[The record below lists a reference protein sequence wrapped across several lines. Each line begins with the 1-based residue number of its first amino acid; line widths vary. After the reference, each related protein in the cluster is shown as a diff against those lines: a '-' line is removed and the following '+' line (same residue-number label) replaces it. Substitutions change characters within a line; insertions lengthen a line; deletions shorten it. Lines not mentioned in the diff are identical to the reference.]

1 MFGGP
6 NMKLYYHP
14 RSSYSQKVLIALHE
28 KRASF
33 TPAIVDPGDAGDR
46 AELAKLTPLG
56 KVPVLV
62 LDDGWKIP
70 ESSIIIEY
78 LDAHVSTG
86 TRLIPDAVDLARQTR
101 FHDRIAD
108 LYVNDSMTKIFFDS
122 LKPEGK
128 RDPDGVAAARQRLD
142 TMFAGLDE
150 HLAKRTWLMGDA
162 FTMADCALIP
172 PLGYC
177 RTLHPFDRWKNVTA
191 YANRAFERPSVL
203 KVHAELAPYLAK
215 AGAA

>member
-1 MFGGP
+1 
-6 NMKLYYHP
+6 MKLYYHP

-33 TPAIVDPGDAGDR
+33 TPAILDPGDAGGR
-46 AELAKLTPLG
+46 AELARITPLG
-56 KVPVLV
+56 KLPVLV

-70 ESSIIIEY
+70 ESSIVIEY
-78 LDAHVSTG
+78 LDAHVATG
-86 TRLIPDAVDLARQTR
+86 TRLIPEDVDLARQTR
-101 FHDRIAD
+101 FYDRIAD

-122 LKPEGK
+122 LRPEDR

-150 HLAKRTWLMGDA
+150 HLSKRTWLMGDA

-177 RTLHPFDRWKNVTA
+177 RTLHPFDRWKHLTA
-191 YANRAFERPSVL
+191 YAGRALERPSVL
-203 KVHAELAPYLAK
+203 RVHEELAPYLAK

>member
-1 MFGGP
+1 
-6 NMKLYYHP
+6 MKLYYNP
-14 RSSYSQKVLIALHE
+14 RSTYSQKTLIALPE

-33 TPAIVDPGDAGDR
+33 TPEIVDLLNPDAR
-46 AELAKLTPLG
+46 AAFAKITPLG
-56 KVPVLV
+56 KIPVLV

-86 TRLIPDAVDLARQTR
+86 ARLIPEDVDRARQTR
-101 FHDRIAD
+101 FHDRLAD
-108 LYVNDSMTKIFFDS
+108 LYVNDSVAKIFFDS
-122 LKPEGK
+122 LKPEDK

-142 TMFAGLDE
+142 TMFTGLDD
-150 HLAKRTWLMGDA
+150 HLGKRTWLLGDE

-172 PLGYC
+172 PLGYS
-177 RTLHPFDRWKNVTA
+177 RTLHPFDRWKNLTA

-203 KVHAELAPYLAK
+203 AVQQEVAAYLSK
-215 AGAA
+215 SAAA